1 MIGFMD
7 RPRVKQR
14 SRPRAALFVPALALI
29 TGLPLVVSCTA
40 AEPPAP
46 APVPTPT
53 VRTDLDPL
61 TRRFPQLG
69 SLSGATWV
77 SRVLTQNTGRGVLG
91 PTDVSLEGVAQVEP
105 ATLAAITSGGT
116 WEETVIECG
125 VPEEIA
131 TEVGGTTGW
140 LHSTAFDKSITRT
153 QYSGSFYFD
162 KQTSRVYFCTVNPN
176 VRTEG

>member
-1 MIGFMD
+1 MD

-14 SRPRAALFVPALALI
+14 SRPLAALVVPALALI
-29 TGLPLVVSCTA
+29 TGLPLVASCTA
-40 AEPPAP
+40 AEPPT
-46 APVPTPT
+46 PTPT

-61 TRRFPQLG
+61 KRRFPQLG

-77 SRVLTQNTGRGVLG
+77 SRVLTQNSVDWVPG
-91 PTDVSLEGVAQVEP
+91 PTDVSLDGVAQVEP
-105 ATLAAITSGGT
+105 ATLAAITSSGT

-131 TEVGGTTGW
+131 TEVGGATGW
-140 LHSTAFDKSITRT
+140 LHSTAFDESITRT

-162 KQTSRVYFCTVNPN
+162 KQTGRVYFCTVNPK

>member
-14 SRPRAALFVPALALI
+14 SRPRAALVVPALALI
-29 TGLPLVVSCTA
+29 AGLPLVASCAA

-46 APVPTPT
+46 APTPT

-61 TRRFPQLG
+61 KRRFPQLG

-77 SRVLTQNTGRGVLG
+77 SRVLTQNSVDWVPG
-91 PTDVSLEGVAQVEP
+91 PTDVSLDGVAQVEP
-105 ATLAAITSGGT
+105 ATLAAITSSGT
-116 WEETVIECG
+116 WEEAVIECG
-125 VPEEIA
+125 VPKEIA
-131 TEVGGTTGW
+131 TEVGGETGW
-140 LHSTAFDKSITRT
+140 LHSRAFDESITRT

-162 KQTSRVYFCTVNPN
+162 KQTGRVYFCTINPK